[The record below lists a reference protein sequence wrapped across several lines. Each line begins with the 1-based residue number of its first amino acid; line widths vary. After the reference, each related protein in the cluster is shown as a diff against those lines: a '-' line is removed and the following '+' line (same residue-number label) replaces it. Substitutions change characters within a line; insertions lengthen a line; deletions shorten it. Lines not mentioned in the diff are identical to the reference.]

1 MTSPGFSNSPV
12 QDLNTQPVAIVSVD
26 VVRRSATGRTN
37 RGALVTISTNYHVGA
52 CQVTPAIG
60 DQWQAVCIRGEWR
73 LWSKLPN
80 HTADLLV
87 KPEQGQTQIGAA
99 GPTELHGS
107 VVNVHAPYLTLNG
120 TPYRDKDGALQRQE
134 GDGTWTPI
142 TPNIAAVNASQITD
156 ATVLGRALLTAADV
170 NEVLTILGLA
180 IAGAG
185 LDGGNAVSPNVD
197 PTVSGGTVSGPRIG
211 ADLDGGSP
219 SVSGDIVAS
228 GGAP

>member
-1 MTSPGFSNSPV
+1 
-12 QDLNTQPVAIVSVD
+12 VAIVSVD
-26 VVRRSATGRTN
+26 VAKRSATGRTN
-37 RGALVTISTNYHVGA
+37 RGAMIPISTNYHVGA
-52 CQVTPAIG
+52 CQVTPSVG
-60 DQWQAVCIRGEWR
+60 DQWQVVCIRGEWR
-73 LWSKLPN
+73 LTSRLPH

-107 VVNVHAPYLTLNG
+107 VVNVKAPYLTLNG
-120 TPYRDKDGALQRQE
+120 TPYRDRDGALQRQE
-134 GDGTWTPI
+134 DDGTWTPI
-142 TPNIAAVNASQITD
+142 TPNIAAVTVNQITN
-156 ATVLGRALLTAADV
+156 ATALGKALLTASDV

-185 LDGGNAVSPNVD
+185 LDGGTATSPNTD
-197 PTVSGGTVSGPRIG
+197 PIVSGGTVSGPRVG

-228 GGAP
+228 GGTP